1 MNRRTLS
8 QIKRKGEE
16 NMQKAIGMWGI
27 IVFVGLLCGT
37 ARSQAREEG
46 KQNSEANKSDVDR
59 SKKSAHAY
67 RVDFS
72 INELENAKKLN
83 TRHYL
88 MDLNSGPWSEI
99 KIGTRVPVKPTEGTF
114 QYIDLG
120 TNISCELDEQ
130 DGDVSLNVRSDFS
143 NLSSPEEQ
151 HSSQPIIRQIQI
163 NGRTIA
169 TPGKPVV
176 IGAVDDPNSNRQ
188 FQLEATITRLK

>member
-1 MNRRTLS
+1 
-8 QIKRKGEE
+8 
-16 NMQKAIGMWGI
+16 
-27 IVFVGLLCGT
+27 
-37 ARSQAREEG
+37 
-46 KQNSEANKSDVDR
+46 
-59 SKKSAHAY
+59 
-67 RVDFS
+67 
-72 INELENAKKLN
+72 
-83 TRHYL
+83 

-99 KIGTRVPVKPTEGTF
+99 KIGTRVPVKPAEGTF

-130 DGDVSLNVRSDFS
+130 DGDISLDVRSDFS

-151 HSSQPIIRQIQI
+151 HSSPPIIRQIKI

-188 FQLEATITRLK
+188 FQLEATVTRLK